1 MEQPWENGLLVFSVS
16 AAKSRLSVNHPH
28 PCKPPC
34 FCVFIFS
41 DFVCKT
47 LVLHIFYKPSF
58 SVGLDLILFALAALE
73 LLPHDVKS
81 WLVVDVRVGV

>member
-1 MEQPWENGLLVFSVS
+1 MLQKYIESFLFVFPLSLPPPLQTPLLLCVYFF
-16 AAKSRLSVNHPH
+16 R
-28 PCKPPC
+28 
-34 FCVFIFS
+34 FCLQN
-41 DFVCKT
+41 C